1 LSGLA
6 GQWETMFE
14 RYTEGSRRSLFFS
27 RFEAS
32 RLGSI
37 TIETEHLL
45 YGLTR
50 ESEGPIVR
58 LLASLGVSPGAL
70 QQEIEKR
77 VAAGLDKVP
86 TSVEI
91 PFSAETKRAL
101 QFGAEEAD
109 RLEST
114 SIGSEHLLLGLMHQ
128 EGTVAASILADR
140 GVRLA
145 NARERIVELQHVD
158 VQAQRELT
166 LKLSGYTTPEQ
177 QLFRNVLFDQLYASL
192 PKDPQAKVQIY
203 NAEIAPGGYTNWHC
217 HNGAT
222 FFIALQ
228 GIFEAELQEGIL
240 VKAQAGAVYSEP
252 IAKFHRGHNPHP
264 EVPYLCIG
272 VCITAPDRDHVTN
285 AASRP
290 W

>member
-1 LSGLA
+1 
-6 GQWETMFE
+6 MFE
-14 RYTEGSRRSLFFS
+14 RYTEGARRSLFFS

-45 YGLTR
+45 YGLSR

-58 LLASLGVSPGAL
+58 LFASMGVSPEAL
-70 QQEIEKR
+70 QLEIEDR
-77 VAAGLDKVP
+77 AAAGRERVP

-91 PFSAETKRAL
+91 PFSPETKRVL

-109 RLEST
+109 RLQST
-114 SIGSEHLLLGLMHQ
+114 SIGSEHLLLGLLRE
-128 EGTVAASILADR
+128 EGSLAASILADR

-145 NARERIVELQHVD
+145 NARERIVELHHVN

-192 PKDPQAKVQIY
+192 PKDAQAKVQIY

-228 GIFEAELQEGIL
+228 GIFEAEFQEGIL
-240 VKAQAGAVYSEP
+240 VKAQAGDVYSEP

-285 AASRP
+285 AVSRP

>member
-1 LSGLA
+1 
-6 GQWETMFE
+6 MFE
-14 RYTEGSRRSLFFS
+14 RYTEGARRSLFFS
-27 RFEAS
+27 RYEAS
-32 RLGSI
+32 RLGSVS
-37 TIETEHLL
+37 IETEHLL
-45 YGLTR
+45 YGLSR
-50 ESEGPIVR
+50 ESQGLIVR
-58 LLASLGVSPGAL
+58 LFASLGVSPEAL
-70 QQEIEKR
+70 QLEIEKR
-77 VAAGLDKVP
+77 VAAGREKVP

-91 PFSAETKRAL
+91 PFSADTKRAL
-101 QFGAEEAD
+101 QIGAEEAD

-114 SIGSEHLLLGLMHQ
+114 SIGAEHLLLGLLRE
-128 EGTVAASILADR
+128 EGSVAAAILADK

-145 NARERIVELQHVD
+145 NARERIVELQHVN

-192 PKDPQAKVQIY
+192 PKDPQARVQIY

-228 GIFEAELQEGIL
+228 GIFEAEFQDGIL
-240 VKAQAGAVYSEP
+240 VKATAGDVYSEP
-252 IAKFHRGHNPHP
+252 IARFHRGHNPHP

-272 VCITAPDRDHVTN
+272 VCITAPDREHVTN
-285 AASRP
+285 AVSRP

>member
-1 LSGLA
+1 
-6 GQWETMFE
+6 MFE

-27 RFEAS
+27 RWEAS

-45 YGLTR
+45 CGLIR
-50 ESEGPIVR
+50 EREGPIVR
-58 LLASLGVSPGAL
+58 LFASLGVSPEAL
-70 QQEIEKR
+70 QQEVEKR
-77 VAAGLDKVP
+77 VAAGLDKIP

-91 PFSAETKRAL
+91 PFSTETKRAL
-101 QFGAEEAD
+101 QFGAEEAN
-109 RLEST
+109 RLQST
-114 SIGSEHLLLGLMHQ
+114 SIGSEHLLLGLMRE
-128 EGTVAASILADR
+128 EGTLAASILADK

-228 GIFEAELQEGIL
+228 GIFEAEFQEGIL
-240 VKAQAGAVYSEP
+240 VRAQAGDVYSEP

-285 AASRP
+285 AIARP